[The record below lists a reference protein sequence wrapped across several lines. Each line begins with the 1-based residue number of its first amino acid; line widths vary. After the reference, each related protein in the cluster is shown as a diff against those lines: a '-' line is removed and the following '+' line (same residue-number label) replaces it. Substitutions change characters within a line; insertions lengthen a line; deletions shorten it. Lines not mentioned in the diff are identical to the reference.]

1 MTLSQETLEKL
12 ADALVLEVIHHINT
26 NPKAHNALYE
36 LVSDAICEKLGNK
49 NGDGTCSFDG
59 SKLVPAVVDKLQIMI
74 VPRAMPSDPATL

>member
-36 LVSDAICEKLGNK
+36 LVSDAICEQLGKK
-49 NGDGTCSFDG
+49 NGDGTCSCVG
-59 SKLVPAVVDKLQIMI
+59 SQLVPAVVAKFQILI
-74 VPRAMPSDPATL
+74 EPRAMRSDPATL